1 MKKLLL
7 GCFALVLSLCS
18 TGVLFASEGAL
29 PSVSDGTVVADTT
42 GERMVITTNYNQ
54 TYVGIILS
62 DDGREVLIDTED
74 RGKIYLSKANILS
87 IKPARASDVVSGE
100 YVGEGAF
107 TTRYSFTTNALPVKR
122 GENYA
127 MLNLYGPEV
136 HFAVSDNT
144 SLGIMSTWLGSPM
157 ALAVKRSF
165 GTADPLLNF
174 SAGALLGT
182 TGYLNNFEGRGG
194 LYFANATYGNRKH
207 NVTVALGY
215 AQGTGGDY
223 STTVVPSGTY
233 LSNYNYFEPYN
244 FPEDLEVR
252 EGTSRVR
259 GPLFSVAGITKVG
272 PKASLVFDSM
282 WGKFRSSRPYN
293 TVETT
298 TIQEPFY
305 DPFTGMY
312 IDGVYSHNVEL
323 VEGDGEP
330 VFMFF
335 LMPGFRVERTPNKSF
350 QFNLAG
356 VSFTLEGERISFP
369 FPMCTWFYGF

>member
-18 TGVLFASEGAL
+18 TGVLFASEGVL
-29 PSVSDGTVVADTT
+29 PSVSDGTAAADTT
-42 GERMVITTNYNQ
+42 GERMVITTNFNQ
-54 TYVGIILS
+54 TYVGVILS

-87 IKPARASDVVSGE
+87 IKPAQASDVVSGK

-165 GTADPLLNF
+165 ETANPLLNF

-233 LSNYNYFEPYN
+233 ESQYSFFDPADYPASSNR
-244 FPEDLEVR
+244 R
-252 EGTSRVR
+252 EGSSRAR

-282 WGKFRSSRPYN
+282 WGMFRSSRPYN
-293 TVETT
+293 TAETT
-298 TIQEPFY
+298 TLQQEGW
-305 DPFTGMY
+305 DPITGMY
-312 IDGVYSHNVEL
+312 MPGLYRHEVEL

-356 VSFTLEGERISFP
+356 VSFTSEGKRISFP

>member
-1 MKKLLL
+1 M
-7 GCFALVLSLCS
+7 CIR
-18 TGVLFASEGAL
+18 
-29 PSVSDGTVVADTT
+29 DR
-42 GERMVITTNYNQ
+42 RMVITTNYNQ

-122 GENYA
+122 GDNYA

-215 AQGTGGDY
+215 AQGSSRVD
-223 STTVVPSGTY
+223 VLPSGNYVDSNPGFYIDEY
-233 LSNYNYFEPYN
+233 LDS
-244 FPEDLEVR
+244 DVLIQDK
-252 EGTSRVR
+252 SRFS
-259 GPLFSVAGITKVG
+259 GPLLSVAGITKVG

-282 WGKFRSSRPYN
+282 WGLFRSSLPEN
-293 TVETT
+293 TAITT
-298 TIQEPFY
+298 VLQEEVWNPV
-305 DPFTGMY
+305 TGEFVPG
-312 IDGVYSHNVEL
+312 IYSHSVQL
-323 VEGDGEP
+323 VEVESDP

-335 LMPGFRVERTPNKSF
+335 LMPGLRVERTPNKSF

-356 VSFTLEGERISFP
+356 ARVTVDGVQYSFP

>member
-7 GCFALVLSLCS
+7 GCFVLVLSLCS
-18 TGVLFASEGAL
+18 TGVLFASEDAF
-29 PSVSDGTVVADTT
+29 PSVSEGTVVADTT

-74 RGKIYLSKANILS
+74 RGKIYISKANIRS
-87 IKPARASDVVSGE
+87 IKPAQASDVVSGE

-165 GTADPLLNF
+165 ETADPLLNF

-182 TGYLNNFEGRGG
+182 SGYLNDFVGRGG

-215 AQGTGGDY
+215 AQGSSRVD
-223 STTVVPSGTY
+223 VLPSGNYVDNNPGFYIDEY
-233 LSNYNYFEPYN
+233 LDS
-244 FPEDLEVR
+244 DVLIQDK
-252 EGTSRVR
+252 SRFS
-259 GPLFSVAGITKVG
+259 GPLLSVAGITKVG

-282 WGKFRSSRPYN
+282 WGMFRSSRPYN

>member
-7 GCFALVLSLCS
+7 GCFVLVLSLCS
-18 TGVLFASEGAL
+18 TGVLFASEDAF
-29 PSVSDGTVVADTT
+29 PSVSEGTVVADTT

-74 RGKIYLSKANILS
+74 RGKIYLSKSNILS
-87 IKPARASDVVSGE
+87 IKPARATDVVSGE

-165 GTADPLLNF
+165 ETADPLLNF

-182 TGYLNNFEGRGG
+182 SGYLNDFVGRGG

-215 AQGTGGDY
+215 AQGSSRVD
-223 STTVVPSGTY
+223 VLPSGNYVDNNPGFYIDEY
-233 LSNYNYFEPYN
+233 LDS
-244 FPEDLEVR
+244 DVLIQDK
-252 EGTSRVR
+252 SRFS

-282 WGKFRSSRPYN
+282 WGMFRSSRPYN

-305 DPFTGMY
+305 DQFTGMY

>member
-1 MKKLLL
+1 
-7 GCFALVLSLCS
+7 
-18 TGVLFASEGAL
+18 LFASEDAF
-29 PSVSDGTVVADTT
+29 PSVSEGTVVADTT

-74 RGKIYLSKANILS
+74 RGKIYISKANIRS
-87 IKPARASDVVSGE
+87 IKPAQASDVVSGE

-165 GTADPLLNF
+165 ETADPLLNF

-182 TGYLNNFEGRGG
+182 SGYLNDFVGRGG

-215 AQGTGGDY
+215 AQGSSRVD
-223 STTVVPSGTY
+223 VLPSGNYVDNNPGFYIDEY
-233 LSNYNYFEPYN
+233 LDS
-244 FPEDLEVR
+244 DVLIQDK
-252 EGTSRVR
+252 SRFS
-259 GPLFSVAGITKVG
+259 GPLLSVAGITKVG

-282 WGKFRSSRPYN
+282 WGMFRSNRPNN

>member
-18 TGVLFASEGAL
+18 TGVLFASEDAF
-29 PSVSDGTVVADTT
+29 PSVSEGTVVADTT

-74 RGKIYLSKANILS
+74 RGKIYLSKSNILS
-87 IKPARASDVVSGE
+87 IKPARATDVVSGE

-107 TTRYSFTTNALPVKR
+107 TTRYSFTTNSLPVKR

-165 GTADPLLNF
+165 ETADPLLNF

-182 TGYLNNFEGRGG
+182 SGYLNDFVGRGG

-215 AQGTGGDY
+215 AQGSSRVD
-223 STTVVPSGTY
+223 VLPSGNYVDNNPGFYIDEY
-233 LSNYNYFEPYN
+233 LDS
-244 FPEDLEVR
+244 DVLIQDK
-252 EGTSRVR
+252 SRFS
-259 GPLFSVAGITKVG
+259 GPLLSVAGITKVG

-282 WGKFRSSRPYN
+282 WGMFRSNRPNN

-369 FPMCTWFYGF
+369 FPMCTWFFGF

>member
-7 GCFALVLSLCS
+7 GCFVLVLSLCS
-18 TGVLFASEGAL
+18 TGVLFASEDAF
-29 PSVSDGTVVADTT
+29 PSVSEGTVVADTT

-62 DDGREVLIDTED
+62 DDGREVLLDTED
-74 RGKIYLSKANILS
+74 RGKIYLSKSNILS
-87 IKPARASDVVSGE
+87 IKPARATDVVSGE

-165 GTADPLLNF
+165 ETADPLLNF

-182 TGYLNNFEGRGG
+182 SGYLNDFVGRGG

-215 AQGTGGDY
+215 AQGSSRVD
-223 STTVVPSGTY
+223 VLPSGNYVDNNPGFYIDEY
-233 LSNYNYFEPYN
+233 LDS
-244 FPEDLEVR
+244 DVLIQDK
-252 EGTSRVR
+252 SRFS
-259 GPLFSVAGITKVG
+259 GPLLSVAGITKVG

-282 WGKFRSSRPYN
+282 WGMFRSNRPNN